1 MTICQRST
9 WRHSTDWLQF
19 YRRNHQKNQKPVKY
33 LSFSLWS
40 MTVSSTIYC
49 GQREKG
55 QIVPFWLSVVFGQF
69 FQKGRK
75 CSVTRSLVFSVFFG
89 SDNGPYVRDGNTV
102 YGMNRATGQPGSDN
116 VLLRFFGCVMV
127 GENFSTQWEETFG
140 RISSHWDSP
149 KT

>member
-1 MTICQRST
+1 
-9 WRHSTDWLQF
+9 
-19 YRRNHQKNQKPVKY
+19 
-33 LSFSLWS
+33 

-55 QIVPFWLSVVFGQF
+55 QIVPKWFSVGFGQF
-69 FQKGRK
+69 FRKSCK

-89 SDNGPYVRDGNTV
+89 SDNGPYVRCGITV
-102 YGMNRATGQPGSDN
+102 YGTKYATGKPDSDN

-127 GENFSTQWEETFG
+127 GEIFSTQWKDNPAKVSF
-140 RISSHWDSP
+140 HWDSP